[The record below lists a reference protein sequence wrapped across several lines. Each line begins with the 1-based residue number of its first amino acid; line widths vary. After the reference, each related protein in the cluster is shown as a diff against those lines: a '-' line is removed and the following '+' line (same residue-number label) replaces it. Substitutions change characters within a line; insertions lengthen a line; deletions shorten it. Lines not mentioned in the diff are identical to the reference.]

1 MKKKEKKDRILMAP
15 GRSALVTDIYPEW
28 EEDEQMVET
37 ELQLSKGVG
46 NDEALVISGELGLGG
61 NPVTIVVIDEVTGME
76 MEINHVKNALFVI
89 EDKRKNS
96 SGWLSL
102 VVGDIEKVGEV
113 LRFVAKATVKELK
126 RMVKKT
132 E

>member
-1 MKKKEKKDRILMAP
+1 MSKVKKDRILVTP
-15 GRSALVTDIYPEW
+15 GRSPLVTDIYPEW
-28 EEDEQMVET
+28 EEEQLET
-37 ELQLSKGVG
+37 ELELSKGTS
-46 NDEALVISGELGLGG
+46 DEALVISGELGLGG
-61 NPVTIVVIDEVTGME
+61 NPVTILVIDEVTGME

-102 VVGDIEKVGEV
+102 VIGDIEKVGEV

-126 RMVKKT
+126 RMVKGKK
-132 E
+132 